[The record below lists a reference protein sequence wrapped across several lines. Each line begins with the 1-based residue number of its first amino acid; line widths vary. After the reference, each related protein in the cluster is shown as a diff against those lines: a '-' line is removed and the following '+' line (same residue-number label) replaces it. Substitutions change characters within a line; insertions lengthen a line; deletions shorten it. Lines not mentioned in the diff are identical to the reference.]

1 MENFIRTQNLL
12 GEISMQKLGKS
23 KVLIFGVGGV
33 GGYVAEGLAR
43 SGVGNI
49 SLVDFDTVSE
59 SNINRQIIATY
70 STIGQKKVD
79 VMKKRILDINPNAN
93 VKTFDIKFNEE
104 TKDQI
109 DFREYDYIVD
119 PIDMVTS
126 KILIIKLAKCINVPI
141 ISCMGTGNKLD
152 VTKLQILDISKTFM
166 CPLAKVMRKE
176 LKDRGINHVDVLFS
190 SEEPQKTNNEYNGK
204 AVPSSIV
211 FVPAVAGLMISSFVV
226 HKLTQ
231 N

>member
-12 GEISMQKLGKS
+12 GEKNMQKLGIS
-23 KVLIFGVGGV
+23 KVLVFGVGGV

-70 STIGQKKVD
+70 SSIGQKKVD

-104 TKDQI
+104 TMDQI
-109 DFREYDYIVD
+109 NFGDYDYIID
-119 PIDMVTS
+119 AIDMITS
-126 KILIIKLAKCINVPI
+126 KLLIIKLAKQNNVPI

-152 VTKLQILDISKTFM
+152 VTKLQICDISKTYM

-190 SEEPQKTNNEYNGK
+190 TEEPQKTNNEYNGK
-204 AVPSSIV
+204 AVPNSIV
-211 FVPAVAGLMISSFVV
+211 FVPAVAGLTIASFVLN
-226 HKLTQ
+226 KLLQ
-231 N
+231 K